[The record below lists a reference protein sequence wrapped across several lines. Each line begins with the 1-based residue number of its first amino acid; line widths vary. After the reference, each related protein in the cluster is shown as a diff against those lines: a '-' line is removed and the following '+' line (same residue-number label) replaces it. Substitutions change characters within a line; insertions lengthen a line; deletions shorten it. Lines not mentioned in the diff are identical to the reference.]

1 MIIVLSCDLSN
12 FCDMLLIKILQT
24 KIEKGEYANEKEF
37 GSDMRLIF
45 SNCYRYNPPGH
56 DVVLMAK
63 ELEVRNLF
71 GLYFFVIIFNYCCMR
86 GLFYITRENSM

>member
-1 MIIVLSCDLSN
+1 
-12 FCDMLLIKILQT
+12 MLTISQT

-37 GSDMRLIF
+37 ATDMRLIF

-63 ELEVRNLF
+63 ELEVRVLL
-71 GLYFFVIIFNYCCMR
+71 GL
-86 GLFYITRENSM
+86 ES